1 MVPTA
6 AAQQVGG
13 TGYGQKWTDSGQGM
27 KSRVN
32 KTGTWSDSGG
42 AREQKES
49 SIMPSCLAQKLGR
62 WCFYSLRWRKVE
74 EENCRY
80 GRKKIKSFV

>member
-1 MVPTA
+1 MVAAA

-13 TGYGQKWTDSGQGM
+13 TGYGQKWADLGQGM

-32 KTGTWSDSGG
+32 KTGGMWSDSGG

-49 SIMPSCLAQKLGR
+49 SITPHCLAQKLNR

-74 EENCRY
+74 EE
-80 GRKKIKSFV
+80 